1 MRVDRKHIQ
10 ISGIKSGTIT
20 RDTPVTKSEAFSLVW
35 ELSSEIYSLSG
46 KYDVESRLQRH
57 IVSVIKVRG

>member
-10 ISGIKSGTIT
+10 ITGLKSEKIDKPATIS
-20 RDTPVTKSEAFSLVW
+20 KSEALSFVW
-35 ELSSEIYSLSG
+35 ELSKEIFSLSG

-57 IVSVIKVRG
+57 IVSIHKA